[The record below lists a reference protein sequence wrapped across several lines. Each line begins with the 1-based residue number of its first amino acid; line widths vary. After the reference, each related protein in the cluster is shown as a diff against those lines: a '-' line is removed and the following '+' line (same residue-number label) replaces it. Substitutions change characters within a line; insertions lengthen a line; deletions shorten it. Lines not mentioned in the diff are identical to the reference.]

1 MFAIK
6 KFNESSKKEE
16 IINEIKIMKI
26 ASQFSSNILFTYF
39 LLLDNANYSFVLE
52 YVEDGTLEKHLRD
65 NARALIEW
73 KRQLKF
79 AKEIANPKNILMHP
93 DFWCSC
99 LEGEKV
105 STKPP
110 VHRLLIMKQKKDE
123 NVRNSYLSKTQML
136 SWQHESDEK
145 PGICEKAKGE
155 QTENKVSTAKEYENF
170 DLSNCDEDCDL
181 NHINYRSLSFII
193 MTRCAHD
200 LRYSRMNTASSNSL
214 SPNLIIR

>member
-1 MFAIK
+1 
-6 KFNESSKKEE
+6 
-16 IINEIKIMKI
+16 MKI
-26 ASQFSSNILFTYF
+26 ASHPSIIRFFGVTKLQN
-39 LLLDNANYSFVLE
+39 NANYSFVLE

-79 AKEIANPKNILMHP
+79 AKEIAVAVFWLHHNKIIHGDLNPKNILMHP

-110 VHRLLIMKQKKDE
+110 VHRLLIIKQKKDE
-123 NVRNSYLSKTQML
+123 NARNSYLSKTQML

-145 PGICEKAKGE
+145 PGICEVISKLNSIVPIMSEKKMKYQLILISKKAKRR
-155 QTENKVSTAKEYENF
+155 TN
-170 DLSNCDEDCDL
+170 
-181 NHINYRSLSFII
+181 
-193 MTRCAHD
+193 
-200 LRYSRMNTASSNSL
+200 
-214 SPNLIIR
+214 